1 MMEVLLRIQTYAS
14 SQKKNKKKKPALDQM
29 KTGIK

>member
-14 SQKKNKKKKPALDQM
+14 SKKKKKKKIPALDQM